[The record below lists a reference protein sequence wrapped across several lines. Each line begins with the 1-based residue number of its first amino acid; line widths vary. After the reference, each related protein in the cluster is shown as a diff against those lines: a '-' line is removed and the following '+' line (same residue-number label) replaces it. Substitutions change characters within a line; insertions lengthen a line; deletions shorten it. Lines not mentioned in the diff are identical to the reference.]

1 MINSGDLSLDQPSVA
16 GPPWGRRDVMKA
28 ALLIFVGGLVLIVLA
43 SVLLFLLDT
52 DPTTVGGLSSPL
64 LFGVAAGLYLLVL
77 LAVYLFAVRRADG
90 SWAPL
95 GVRGFDWRWWPA
107 LAPIFFVQ
115 LAGMG
120 IINTL
125 IVPLFT
131 GAEFENPQIDA
142 ITGGLS
148 LSPRDLVLLLLL
160 IAVVAPV
167 AEELFFRGM
176 LYPVLRRRW
185 GPGWAIFL
193 NAALFAL
200 VHFIPL
206 LLPGLFYI
214 GLVLAWVRERSGSV
228 IPCII
233 LHAIQNGLVVIGIFA
248 LMGM

>member
-1 MINSGDLSLDQPSVA
+1 MINPGDLSLEQPDA
-16 GPPWGRRDVMKA
+16 EGPPWGRRDVLKA
-28 ALLIFVGGLVLIVLA
+28 ALLIFVGGLVLVVLA
-43 SVLLFLLDT
+43 SVLLFLLEA
-52 DPTTVGGLSSPL
+52 DPTDVGGLSSPL
-64 LFGVAAGLYLLVL
+64 LFGVAAGLYLLVI
-77 LAVYLFAVRRADG
+77 LAVYLFAVRRANG
-90 SWAPL
+90 SWTAL
-95 GVRGFDWRWWPA
+95 GVRGFDWRWWLA

-115 LAGMG
+115 LAGMAV
-120 IINTL
+120 INTL

-131 GAEFENPQIDA
+131 GAEFENPQIEA

-148 LSPRDLVLLLLL
+148 LSPRDLLLLLLL

-185 GPGWAIFL
+185 GAGWAVVL

-228 IPCII
+228 IPCIV
-233 LHAIQNGLVVIGIFA
+233 LHAIQNGLVVIGIYA
-248 LMGM
+248 LVGM